1 VRFALLHPA
10 AEQSQDETI
19 ASNARS
25 CVLRVA
31 TGSRSLLLTGDI
43 GRAEERELVDRL
55 SPEAVRADVLLVP
68 HHGSGTSSSAAL
80 LAAVRPD
87 AAVFQLGHGNRYRHP
102 RADVGESYGRAGILR
117 YRTDETGMVTMA
129 TRGDG
134 YTLSAFRQAEPRYWR
149 DRPPAPR

>member
-1 VRFALLHPA
+1 MRFALLHPA

-87 AAVFQLGHGNRYRHP
+87 AAVFQLGHGNRYPHP

-117 YRTDETGMVTMA
+117 YRTDETGTVTMA